1 MIIALLAALF
11 GAAQE
16 AFVVYEGAE
25 KSFFVEDHSGSEYSW
40 SVLVDLNPDTEAD
53 TADYEFATNVNR
65 NEVTVLW
72 KTTGMYY
79 LNVSETDVTGC
90 TNRKVIVVNV
100 MPNNRNISF
109 TNLVSSDCY
118 NVGDNS
124 FILPIILLD
133 ETGLPLPGTDYP
145 VLVEF
150 QVNENSFEQQ
160 VAYDNQQINIDS
172 NWFSVSPDQESTVPV
187 RLKSAKDIKGINI
200 PVSSGGSEHIRSIH
214 ALPVLQFDN
223 PSTSEKEQDVG
234 TYTVSMIRGNSENAV
249 YSWFVDPP
257 EGSSTDLSTITTP
270 TADIYWDGPSGIYTV
285 KAVVIDGNSC
295 VSDTVRQTVEVE
307 KIDPEPIQV
316 NAGPDTIIGN
326 CNPYF
331 FDKVAPID
339 EKYTYLWE
347 PAQYLSD
354 PAIPNPVFTPGE
366 TTTYRLT
373 VTTDLGYS
381 YSDSVTITV
390 SETEKPQIQF
400 LYTDNDVD
408 EYTKGQYEAGL
419 LSGDIIN
426 TGYHWFVDPPHGTD
440 SDMSVNTGPLAK
452 ISWLMIGKYTV
463 GVYFTDENGCSSDT
477 ITQLV
482 EVHKKGFSP
491 IPLSAGP
498 DTTISSCEPYT
509 FTGVSPTSDNYT
521 YSWEPAENLS
531 DPTVPS
537 PTFTAGATTSY
548 VLTVSNSAGN
558 SARDTVVVSVVEIA
572 ANAGEDLMIP
582 EGSTILLDGSASE
595 GQNITYQW
603 TTENGNIDEGA
614 TTAFPIVSQ
623 AGTYYLEVSDKFGCT
638 ALDSVVVSRVIYA
651 PIANNDYDTTDFQST
666 VAIDVLA
673 NDEFTGSEPDI
684 NTLEIVQYPLNGN
697 ASVNYANGTI
707 DYTPGNNFVGSDL
720 FEYRICNV
728 DQLCDEAQVYVYIS
742 REDFLIPEA
751 FTPNGDNINDFFEIK
766 GIQYYPGNSITII
779 NRWGK
784 KVYEAKNYGINTNP
798 LFWDGKSNVGGGNG
812 DLPTGTYFYVIDLG
826 NGDKKIGGSV
836 YLDR

>member
-1 MIIALLAALF
+1 MIIALLAALS

-25 KSFFVEDHSGSEYSW
+25 KSFFVEDHPGSEYSW
-40 SVLVDLNPDTEAD
+40 SVLIDLNPDTEAD
-53 TADYEFATNVNR
+53 TADYDFTTNVNR

-72 KTTGMYY
+72 KTAGMYY
-79 LNVSETDVTGC
+79 LNVSETDITGC
-90 TNRKVIVVNV
+90 TNRKVMVVNV

-118 NVGDNS
+118 SLTDNS
-124 FILPIILLD
+124 FVLPVILLD

-172 NWFSVSPDQESTVPV
+172 NWFNVSPDQESMVPV

-257 EGSSTDLSTITTP
+257 EGSSTDLSTIDTS

-285 KAVVIDGNSC
+285 KVVVTDGNAC
-295 VSDTVRQTVEVE
+295 ISDTVRQTVEVNT
-307 KIDPEPIQV
+307 DPEPIQV
-316 NAGPDTIIGN
+316 
-326 CNPYF
+326 Y
-331 FDKVAPID
+331 
-339 EKYTYLWE
+339 
-347 PAQYLSD
+347 
-354 PAIPNPVFTPGE
+354 
-366 TTTYRLT
+366 
-373 VTTDLGYS
+373 
-381 YSDSVTITV
+381 
-390 SETEKPQIQF
+390 
-400 LYTDNDVD
+400 
-408 EYTKGQYEAGL
+408 
-419 LSGDIIN
+419 
-426 TGYHWFVDPPHGTD
+426 
-440 SDMSVNTGPLAK
+440 
-452 ISWLMIGKYTV
+452 
-463 GVYFTDENGCSSDT
+463 
-477 ITQLV
+477 
-482 EVHKKGFSP
+482 
-491 IPLSAGP
+491 AGP
-498 DTTISSCEPYT
+498 DTTIGSCNSYFFDKVTPVDET
-509 FTGVSPTSDNYT
+509 YT
-521 YSWEPAENLS
+521 YSWEPAEYLS

-558 SARDTVVVSVVEIA
+558 SARDTVVISVVEIT

-582 EGSTILLDGSASE
+582 EGSTVLLDGSASE
-595 GQNITYQW
+595 GQNISYQW

-784 KVYEAKNYGINTNP
+784 KVYEAKNYSINTNP
-798 LFWDGKSNVGGGNG
+798 VFWDGKSNVGGGNG